1 MLIDKFQLSPLD
13 TVHPWLNLHYKKS
26 LTMVKN
32 QEKQFKKGIAG
43 KGNVV
48 MNKEICESRYN
59 SRMANR
65 DEEMEM
71 NVSKLQ

>member
-1 MLIDKFQLSPLD
+1 
-13 TVHPWLNLHYKKS
+13 
-26 LTMVKN
+26 MVKN

-48 MNKEICESRYN
+48 MNKEICESRYD

>member
-1 MLIDKFQLSPLD
+1 
-13 TVHPWLNLHYKKS
+13 
-26 LTMVKN
+26 MVKN

-48 MNKEICESRYN
+48 MNKEIRESRYD